1 MKPSHI
7 SLFTKNLF
15 NTSLLF
21 FLFSININAQ
31 KYKLIWS
38 DEFNGSGL
46 PDSSKWGYELG
57 NIRNN
62 ELQYYTK
69 NTNNVKQNNGNLE
82 ITVLKEAIGGK
93 QYSSASIITRNKAAW
108 TYGKIEGRFKMPKG
122 QGLWP
127 AFWMLGTNISQIGWP
142 KCGEI
147 DIFEHINNEP
157 IIHGTAHWAGANELH
172 AQDGSKYTVD
182 VTQWHTYS
190 ITWDADYIKWFV
202 DNVQFKQ
209 FKITDNYNSTEEF
222 HLPQYLMI
230 NFAIGGDWPGSPD
243 EATVLPA
250 TVYCDYIRVYKD
262 SKNSPR

>member
-1 MKPSHI
+1 MKPNHTSY
-7 SLFTKNLF
+7 LTKKLI

-21 FLFSININAQ
+21 LFFTFNMNAQ
-31 KYKLIWS
+31 KYKLVWS
-38 DEFNGSGL
+38 DEFNGTGL
-46 PDSSKWGYELG
+46 PDSSKWGYEVG
-57 NIRNN
+57 YIRNN

-82 ITVLKEAIGGK
+82 ITVIKEPIENK
-93 QYSSASIITRNKAAW
+93 QYSSASIITLNKASW

-127 AFWMLGTNISQIGWP
+127 AFWMLGTNITKGTGWP

-147 DIFEHINNEP
+147 DIFEHINNESV
-157 IIHGTAHWAGANELH
+157 IHATTHWAGADGKH
-172 AQDGSKYTVD
+172 VQDGTKYAVD

-190 ITWDADYIKWFV
+190 IVWDANYIKWFV
-202 DNVQFKQ
+202 DNVPFKE
-209 FKITDNYNSTEEF
+209 FKIKDNYNSTDEF

-243 EATVLPA
+243 ETTVLPA
-250 TVYCDYIRVYKD
+250 TMYCDYIRVYKT
-262 SKNSPR
+262 KKQ